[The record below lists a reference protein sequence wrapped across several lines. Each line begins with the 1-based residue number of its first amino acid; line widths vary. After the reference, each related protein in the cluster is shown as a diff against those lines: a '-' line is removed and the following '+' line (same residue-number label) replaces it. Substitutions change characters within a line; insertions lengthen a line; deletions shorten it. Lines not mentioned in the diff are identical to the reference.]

1 MPVRLLEPAAEELDE
16 AVAWYN
22 AQVRGLGDTFL
33 VEVLRVLSLV
43 ERYPRA
49 WHPLGE
55 STRRCRLSRF
65 PYGVV
70 YAVEPE
76 EILVIA
82 LAHLHRRPGYWR
94 ERLRRVP

>member
-1 MPVRLLEPAAEELDE
+1 MSVRLLEPAAQELDE
-16 AVAWYN
+16 AVSWYN
-22 AQVRGLGDTFL
+22 AQVQGLGDAFL
-33 VEVLRVLSLV
+33 VEVLRVVSLI

-76 EILVIA
+76 EILIVA
-82 LAHLHRRPGYWR
+82 LAHLHRRPDYWR
-94 ERLRRVP
+94 GRLRHGT